1 MINMFGHVFKH
12 RFKRVIRER
21 TLIFWALI
29 FPCILATLFHL
40 AFGNFAEM
48 YTFNTIRIGVVEKE
62 ETPVITF
69 LEELEIEGE
78 EIFAVHHLT
87 KAEAENR
94 LDEGSISSFIVFDE
108 EIELFVNRSGYDQ
121 TMVKHILDNYLQA
134 SSVIDNLFEVDSQKA
149 QALMTENL
157 DFSKNYVQ
165 SDEQGDNNM
174 ILVSFYSLIALGAIY
189 GGFFGMKT
197 INESEGNLSG
207 YGIKNVLAPFH
218 KIKILIPSLTVD
230 VLVQATAMILL
241 VSYMRLLGVDF
252 GDQLFY
258 VYLIAVFGGIVGII
272 IGAVVGITNQ
282 LDERKKDSIIS
293 AVGFFMAFLSGMVIV
308 NIKHWVQSSAPW
320 LAQINPG
327 NLITD
332 GIYSLYYYDTM
343 NRYWENVIMMVIISV
358 ILLVII
364 SIFVRRRQYDSI

>member
-1 MINMFGHVFKH
+1 MFWHVFKH
-12 RFKRVIRER
+12 RFKRMIREK
-21 TLIFWALI
+21 TIIFWALI
-29 FPCILATLFHL
+29 FPCILATLFNL
-40 AFGNFAEM
+40 AFGNFSEM
-48 YTFNTIRIGVVEKE
+48 YTFQTVRIGIVEKE
-62 ETPVITF
+62 ESPVIEF
-69 LEELEIEGE
+69 LEQLKIEDEQIFEITY
-78 EIFAVHHLT
+78 LSQT
-87 KAEAENR
+87 DAEKK
-94 LDEGSISSFIVFDE
+94 LDDGMISSFIIFDE
-108 EIELFVNRSGYDQ
+108 DIELVVNRSGYNQ
-121 TMVKHILDNYLQA
+121 TIIKHILDNYLQA
-134 SSVIDNLFEVDSQKA
+134 SSVIDNLFETDPAKA
-149 QALMTENL
+149 QVLMTENL

-165 SDEQGDNNM
+165 GDEQGDNNM

-189 GGFFGMKT
+189 GGYFGMKS

-218 KIKILIPSLTVD
+218 KIKILIPSFAVD
-230 VLVQATAMILL
+230 VVIQSTAMILL
-241 VSYMRLLGVDF
+241 VSYMRLLGIDF

-258 VYLIAVFGGIVGII
+258 VYLIAIFGGIIGII

-308 NIKHWVQSSAPW
+308 NIKHWVQNTAPW

-332 GIYSLYYYDTM
+332 GIYALYYYDTM
-343 NRYWENVIMMVIISV
+343 DRYWENMMMLVIISL

-364 SIFVRRRQYDSI
+364 SIFIRRRQYDSI